1 VLACRGCGRARLLW
15 SFPWSEALLL
25 SLGPGAVIEGLTGPA
40 AVALAA
46 IVGLLVG
53 SFLNVVVYRVP
64 RGLSVVQPGSFCPS
78 CGAPIGPLD
87 NVPLASWLALRGRCR
102 RCHEPISAR
111 YPLVELA
118 TGVLF
123 GLVAWGLGPH
133 WAVPGT
139 CALGATALASMAIE
153 LDGTPPP
160 AAVAVVGTALGDLL
174 LGVAG
179 VADRRWWHLAGVLI
193 GTAVAAAVVAGA
205 ALARRGRD
213 RALPWAVLPVGALLG
228 WVGGIGTAVGVAVTA
243 VAVAVLIS
251 SGSPT
256 RRAQRHRAGV
266 AVASAVGSVAAVIA
280 AVAAGCPIGR

>member
-1 VLACRGCGRARLLW
+1 MLW

-25 SLGPGAVIEGLTGPA
+25 SPGPGAVIEGLTGPA
-40 AVALAA
+40 AVGLAVV
-46 IVGLLVG
+46 VGLLVG

-87 NVPLASWLALRGRCR
+87 NVPLASWLVLRGRCR
-102 RCHEPISAR
+102 RCHEPISPR

-139 CALGATALASMAIE
+139 CALGATALASMVIE
-153 LDGTPPP
+153 LDGMPP
-160 AAVAVVGTALGDLL
+160 AAPVVVVGTALGDLL
-174 LGVAG
+174 LGAAA
-179 VADRRWWHLAGVLI
+179 VADRRWWHLAGVLV
-193 GTAVAAAVVAGA
+193 GTA
-205 ALARRGRD
+205 ALARRGRGG
-213 RALPWAVLPVGALLG
+213 ALPWAVLPVGALLG
-228 WVGGIGTAVGVAVTA
+228 WVGGIATVVGVAVTA
-243 VAVAVLIS
+243 AGVVVLVS
-251 SGSPT
+251 SGSPP
-256 RRAQRHRAGV
+256 RRARRRRAGL

-280 AVAAGCPIGR
+280 AVAAGSPIGR